1 VTVPRQCSKTLCAH
15 RAVATL
21 TYVYAEQTAV
31 LGPLATYAEPH
42 SYDLCEEH
50 ASRLTAPRGWDV
62 VRLPSDTQL
71 PPDDLVALA
80 EAVREQRTPGAAG
93 VAAAAARPAPADGSV
108 TEVRRKGHL
117 RVLRDT

>member
-1 VTVPRQCSKTLCAH
+1 MTVPRQCSKATCD
-15 RAVATL
+15 RPAVATL

-42 SYDLCEEH
+42 TYDLCEDH
-50 ASRLTAPRGWDV
+50 TTRMTAPRGWDI
-62 VRLPSDTQL
+62 VRLDHVIDA

-80 EAVREQRTPGAAG
+80 EAVREHRDAPPAAG
-93 VAAAAARPAPADGSV
+93 TRPAESRV
-108 TEVRRKGHL
+108 TEIGRRGHL